1 MAKTKNK
8 LISITITFLLLL
20 SVSSVASNLNYSQS
34 AFAQNIPSVGTFSAS
49 GYTGQTFVLP
59 GLILTPTQQ
68 KPPVGSVVGGN
79 WNFAVNSGKLQ
90 QFQWTGQA
98 YTLTGKVNE
107 TLSINGMTNVSNF
120 DILQPLSSGPI
131 KLAGNGTVFKGNVNI
146 NLNDRT
152 IWTNVPAIVT
162 LSNGKLIALQ
172 IGHEET
178 NGAFTIPL
186 FGVVTS
192 LSPQKT
198 SSVSTS
204 NNFNGSQI
212 AAAQS
217 INSNNVG
224 SFSASGY
231 TGQTFVLPSDIIQP
245 PPSAISQFKLSPPA
259 GSIISGNWSF
269 AVNGGK
275 LQDFKWNVELI
286 TLNGKVNGTASITG
300 ISNSTGIVGA
310 LTNNKIQRSA
320 SNGTAF
326 KANADININD
336 RTSFYDVPIV
346 LYLLNGKL
354 VNLSIDS
361 IRTGGLFTTPL
372 FGIVTTL
379 TH

>member
-1 MAKTKNK
+1 MTKTKNK
-8 LISITITFLLLL
+8 LVSITITFLFIL
-20 SVSSVASNLNYSQS
+20 SVISVASNLNYSQS
-34 AFAQNIPSVGTFSAS
+34 VFAQNTTSVGTFSAS

-68 KPPVGSVVGGN
+68 KPPVGSVIGGN
-79 WNFAVNSGKLQ
+79 WNFAVNDGKLQ
-90 QFQWTGQA
+90 HFQWIGQA
-98 YTLTGKVNE
+98 HTLTGKINE
-107 TLSINGMTNVSNF
+107 TLSINGMTNASNF
-120 DILQPLSSGPI
+120 DILQPLSTGPI
-131 KLAGNGTVFKGNVNI
+131 KLVGNGTVFKGNVNI
-146 NLNDRT
+146 NLNDKT

-192 LSPQKT
+192 LSPQET
-198 SSVSTS
+198 SIVSMS
-204 NNFNGSQI
+204 NNFNGSKI
-212 AAAQS
+212 AASQS
-217 INSNNVG
+217 INTNNVG
-224 SFSASGY
+224 TFSASGY
-231 TGQTFVLPSDIIQP
+231 TGQTFALPSDILQP
-245 PPSAISQFKLSPPA
+245 PPSAIAQFKLSPPA

-269 AVNGGK
+269 VVNGGK
-275 LQDFKWNVELI
+275 LQDFKWNVESL

-300 ISNSTGIVGA
+300 ISNSTGIVGD
-310 LTNNKIQRSA
+310 LTNNNIQLST

-336 RTSFYDVPIV
+336 RPSFYDVPIV

-379 TH
+379 TQ

>member
-1 MAKTKNK
+1 MLIISVSIMAKTKNK

-49 GYTGQTFVLP
+49 GYSGQIFVLP
-59 GLILTPTQQ
+59 NLILTPNQQ
-68 KPPVGSVVGGN
+68 MP
-79 WNFAVNSGKLQ
+79 
-90 QFQWTGQA
+90 
-98 YTLTGKVNE
+98 
-107 TLSINGMTNVSNF
+107 
-120 DILQPLSSGPI
+120 
-131 KLAGNGTVFKGNVNI
+131 
-146 NLNDRT
+146 T
-152 IWTNVPAIVT
+152 I
-162 LSNGKLIALQ
+162 
-172 IGHEET
+172 
-178 NGAFTIPL
+178 
-186 FGVVTS
+186 
-192 LSPQKT
+192 
-198 SSVSTS
+198 
-204 NNFNGSQI
+204 
-212 AAAQS
+212 
-217 INSNNVG
+217 
-224 SFSASGY
+224 
-231 TGQTFVLPSDIIQP
+231 
-245 PPSAISQFKLSPPA
+245 
-259 GSIISGNWSF
+259 GSILGGNWSF

-300 ISNSTGIVGA
+300 ISNSTGIVGS
-310 LTNNKIQRSA
+310 LTNNNIQLSA

-361 IRTGGLFTTPL
+361 IRTGGLFTTPI